1 MMKYDTDDILKCAVD
16 IGLDPFPTDFHT
28 VPANVL
34 YDIAARGLPGRYS
47 HWSHG
52 KEFYDGIT
60 RHDYRFGRIYE
71 LVINSNPCQAFLLDT
86 NSDIINLM
94 IKAHVYGHSDFFKNN
109 RVFEGT
115 DRESHINVPMRA
127 ERIKNYEEIYGEDE
141 VRKVIDHALTVEF
154 YVDQK
159 GFQEKIK
166 EDKNNNTNRLSK
178 NEEYNDILN
187 IDKDQKI
194 ERKSYEEKM
203 RYKGL
208 PCNDILSFLIKEA
221 PVEDWQKDI
230 MSIVRLDGLQ
240 FIPQIKTKIANE
252 GWASF
257 VHQKIMRQLDIPDA
271 DFMEYAQENAN
282 VVSAH
287 SYSLNPYWL
296 GLQICRDIEEKYG
309 MDELLKVRRLETDAS
324 FLRNYL
330 TEELVEKLGLI
341 RFAEDGRYYVVQT
354 TEWEKIRDGLINDL
368 TDRFPDIQIVD
379 KNYDNKG
386 ELYLKHNHNG
396 KDLKKHDA
404 IKVLKHLRELWKRD
418 VYLETYYNNKPEIW
432 KS

>member
-1 MMKYDTDDILKCAVD
+1 MKYDTDDILKCAVD

-166 EDKNNNTNRLSK
+166 EDENNNTNRLSK